1 MSINI
6 DEPVAAIVNTFT
18 KTTGKTPNFKA
29 HGGSHREN
37 LALQNVQARVR
48 MVTAYLFAQ
57 LALWDRDRPGTN
69 TINLFFA
76 VTDTSLYK
84 FRLDFD
90 AWFKAYYNEFFC
102 LLVFSELRELFFSL
116 MLNWHLIQFSPK
128 NWHKCDESAIS
139 PSDRLQRFW
148 KCKLITSVTKCVAI
162 LF

>member
-1 MSINI
+1 MDSSGPTILLPRVRVPSIPSTLFSFIVKFVLYLACEKSENKRPGLAHFLKKKTLYFRNRAQQLADEIGSDHMSINI

-90 AWFKAYYNEFFC
+90 A
-102 LLVFSELRELFFSL
+102 
-116 MLNWHLIQFSPK
+116 
-128 NWHKCDESAIS
+128 
-139 PSDRLQRFW
+139 
-148 KCKLITSVTKCVAI
+148 
-162 LF
+162 

>member
-1 MSINI
+1 MAQWIHLGLPSCCPGFESQAYHLRFFHLKSNLCYIWHVKRAKIRGQDWLIFKKRKHFISEIVINI

-76 VTDTSLYK
+76 VTDTSLCK

-90 AWFKAYYNEFFC
+90 A
-102 LLVFSELRELFFSL
+102 
-116 MLNWHLIQFSPK
+116 
-128 NWHKCDESAIS
+128 
-139 PSDRLQRFW
+139 
-148 KCKLITSVTKCVAI
+148 
-162 LF
+162 